1 MSGPHSDFL
10 KLLGELSDT
19 LDQLAGL
26 ARRKVSCTREGDLT
40 ELDQCMRREQVI
52 TLSLKTLERKRQALL
67 SEMGLSEV
75 PLNHLFEHYPPE
87 LRLEARDTVD
97 RLQTQFTRYQ
107 SAAAAARSVMERALR
122 DIESMMPENA
132 PPLPSPDEPPPKM
145 RTDLRA

>member
-1 MSGPHSDFL
+1 MAGAHEDFL
-10 KLLGELSDT
+10 KLIKELSGT

-26 ARRKVSCTREGDLT
+26 GRRKVSCTRKGDLS
-40 ELDQCMRREQVI
+40 ELDECMRREQVI
-52 TLSLKTLERKRQALL
+52 TLSLKTLEKKRQALL
-67 SEMGLSEV
+67 QEMGLVDV
-75 PLNHLFEHYPPE
+75 PLPHLYEHYPPA
-87 LRLEARDTVD
+87 LRQEAKDAVEE
-97 RLQTQFTRYQ
+97 LQTQFTRYQ